1 MSSNRIKVGCA
12 EKIIDVPLFA
22 ELAGYGPFLGRRNL
36 GVRDP
41 IYCRALSFSDGHRRN
56 LIVVSDVMA
65 SNDRECRAMR
75 HCLAESYGLEP
86 GGILFVATHT
96 HSAPLTGP
104 SDIGYGEV
112 CPEFVENWRKT
123 VSAVVGE
130 ALANEEEIR
139 AFAGRA
145 PIRKTLGQNRADP
158 EHGHTDPAIRWV
170 KFIRG
175 DGTVKVL
182 LHNHAMHGV
191 VFGRQRLVSADW
203 MGDANRKIKARGL
216 AEIPFFLY
224 GCSGDINVIW
234 THPKP
239 EERDKNL
246 DWISESYVDDLEND
260 LVRGNEI
267 ALGPVSAVLETVGFP
282 TEPVIAAELRGTAA
296 KLLAK
301 LPSEHGILL
310 QYIHDRMIEMAVM
323 AEHGHD
329 FRAVHDL
336 QVLRMG
342 DLAIYAIPGEPFL
355 ALGETVMKEAPFVFP
370 LAVSVANGDAGYF
383 PTPEMFERY
392 PDPFCC
398 DDFGAF
404 GFYEV
409 WFGPGLLRP
418 KFKPEIVEFITKKL
432 LSLSEKIKK
441 DR

>member
-1 MSSNRIKVGCA
+1 MSLNQVKVGCA

-41 IYCRALSFSDGHRRN
+41 IYCRALTFDDGHHKN
-56 LIVVSDVMA
+56 IIIVSDVMA

-75 HCLAESYGLEP
+75 GSLGESYGLEP

-130 ALANEEEIR
+130 ALSNEEEVR

-145 PIRKTLGQNRADP
+145 PVRKPLGQNRADP

-170 KFIRG
+170 KFVRG
-175 DGTVKVL
+175 NGTVKVL

-203 MGDANRKIKARGL
+203 MGDANRKIRERGL

-234 THPKP
+234 THPKA

-246 DWISESYVDDLEND
+246 DWISESYANDLEND
-260 LVRGNEI
+260 LSHGHEI
-267 ALGPVSAVLETVGFP
+267 VLSPVDSVLETVEFP
-282 TEPVIAAELRGTAA
+282 TEPVIAEELRGTAA

-323 AEHGHD
+323 AERGHD

-342 DLAIYAIPGEPFL
+342 DLAVCAIPGEPFL
-355 ALGETVMKEAPFVFP
+355 AVGESVMKEAPFKFP

-383 PTPEMFERY
+383 PTPEMFKQY

-409 WFGPGLLRP
+409 WFGPGLHRP
-418 KFKPEIVEFITKKL
+418 KFKPGIVDFITKKL

-441 DR
+441 AR

>member
-1 MSSNRIKVGCA
+1 MSLNQVKVGCA
-12 EKIIDVPLFA
+12 EKIIAVPLFA

-41 IYCRALSFSDGHRRN
+41 IYCRALTFDDGRRKN
-56 LIVVSDVMA
+56 IIIVSDVMA
-65 SNDRECRAMR
+65 SNDKECRAMR
-75 HCLAESYGLEP
+75 FSLAESYGLKPE
-86 GGILFVATHT
+86 GILFIATHT

-112 CPEFVENWRKT
+112 CPEFVKYWRKT

-130 ALANEEEIR
+130 ALANEEDMR
-139 AFAGRA
+139 TFAGRA
-145 PIRKTLGQNRADP
+145 PIRKPLGQNRADP
-158 EHGHTDPAIRWV
+158 EHGHTDSAIRWV
-170 KFIRG
+170 KFVRL

-191 VFGRQRLVSADW
+191 VFGRQRRVSADW
-203 MGDANRKIKARGL
+203 MGDANRKIKERGL
-216 AEIPFFLY
+216 AGIPFFLY

-234 THPKP
+234 THPNP
-239 EERDKNL
+239 EERDQNL
-246 DWISESYVDDLEND
+246 DWISESYVDDLENN
-260 LVRGNEI
+260 LSNGHEI
-267 ALGPVSAVLETVGFP
+267 GLDPVDAVLEMVEFP
-282 TEPVIAAELRGTAA
+282 TEPVIAEELRGTAA

-310 QYIHDRMIEMAVM
+310 QYIHDRMIEMAVL

-329 FRAVHDL
+329 FRTVHDL

-342 DLAIYAIPGEPFL
+342 DLTIYAIPGEPFL
-355 ALGETVMKEAPFVFP
+355 ALGENVMKEAPFKFP

-432 LSLSEKIKK
+432 LSFSEKIEK